1 MRAIKAGLIA
11 VCLLA
16 LHACSTNEEQ
26 SVVINAP
33 LLCPQVSE
41 CKAQMPHIATN
52 KDLVIALDNA
62 LNGLEQ
68 CEIINRTLQNCIANY
83 NNGVQQ

>member
-1 MRAIKAGLIA
+1 MRIIKAGLIA

-16 LHACSTNEEQ
+16 LHACSTNEAQ
-26 SVVINAP
+26 PVVLNTP

-41 CKAQMPHIATN
+41 CKAQTPHITTN
-52 KDLVIALDNA
+52 KDLVMALDNA

-68 CEIINRTLQNCIANY
+68 CEIINRTLQNCIAHY
-83 NNGVQQ
+83 NNGAKQ